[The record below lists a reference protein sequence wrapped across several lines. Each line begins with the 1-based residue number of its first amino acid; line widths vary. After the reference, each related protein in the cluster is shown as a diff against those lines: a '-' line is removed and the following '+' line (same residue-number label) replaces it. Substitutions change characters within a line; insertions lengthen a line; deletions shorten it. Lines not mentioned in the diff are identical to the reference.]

1 MITGGIKIVVEEI
14 SVKKV
19 VDRKIA
25 IALGI
30 ICIILAAGIVG
41 AVILYFS
48 QIDAIQSKDSEI
60 ASLTS
65 QISSLTSQIADNSL
79 QIETLTSQ
87 KNELQ
92 DIVSL
97 AESAIWVDET
107 LIHPAGY
114 YSYWTFAADYAGYVK
129 VRLETSNVTDNYVR
143 VIYSSHGVDY
153 DNQIDIVAGGVAVFP
168 ILPSTSIE
176 IRFDTKSPVAS
187 TATLTITY
195 YY

>member
-60 ASLTS
+60 A
-65 QISSLTSQIADNSL
+65 SLTSQIADNSL